1 MVATDPVFAP
11 QLPSSAGAPP
21 CAENRSGG
29 NPLAH
34 LPKAAQGTFDEL
46 LAGVEPDL
54 AAIARS
60 LRAMIREVDVNTVAT
75 VRLGDNAATR
85 TRQISGDSGTHS
97 QNSLEAEFGLGAATL
112 IDSIVVR
119 WPSGIVWDTSGVAV
133 DQRIEIVEREISVGG
148 ASS

>member
-1 MVATDPVFAP
+1 
-11 QLPSSAGAPP
+11 
-21 CAENRSGG
+21 
-29 NPLAH
+29 
-34 LPKAAQGTFDEL
+34 
-46 LAGVEPDL
+46 
-54 AAIARS
+54 
-60 LRAMIREVDVNTVAT
+60 MIRDVDVNTVET

-85 TRQISGDSGTHS
+85 TRQISGDSGTRS